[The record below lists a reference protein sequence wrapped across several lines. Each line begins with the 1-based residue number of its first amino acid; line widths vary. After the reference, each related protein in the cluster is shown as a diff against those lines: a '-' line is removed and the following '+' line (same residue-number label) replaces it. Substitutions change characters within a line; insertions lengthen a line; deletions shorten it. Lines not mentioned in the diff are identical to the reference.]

1 MKNTLIMG
9 LIIIIFGLVI
19 SNIIQLN
26 EENTIIENKTLKC
39 NLNTSALELQLN
51 RTEQNLKK
59 NIINFQSTCNPS
71 YTIELPTDPLDNI
84 LQSVSNLRNYEL
96 DKYDCTEFTTNMV
109 NQLKEAGF
117 KARNK
122 YVTVNCNLEYW
133 NSSTCGNWKNNHEI
147 TQLTIYVES
156 TNGKIILP
164 NNYYLYGLK

>member
-1 MKNTLIMG
+1 MG
-9 LIIIIFGLVI
+9 NLFLLSEEDTVVE
-19 SNIIQLN
+19 NIIECDLD
-26 EENTIIENKTLKC
+26 
-39 NLNTSALELQLN
+39 TSALELQLN

-59 NIINFQSTCNPS
+59 DIINFQSTCNPS
-71 YTIELPTDPLDNI
+71 YYLELPTDPLDNI
-84 LQSVSNLRNYEL
+84 LQSTSNLKKYEL
-96 DKYDCTEFTTNMV
+96 DDYDCTEFTANMV

-133 NSSTCGNWKNNHEI
+133 NSSICGNWKNNHEI

-164 NNYYLYGLK
+164 DTYYLYGLN